1 MEKIFKSI
9 EELLDFDFSQ
19 LTPQSSNYLL
29 IIPPNGETLPKV
41 RKEHEPNRWKIVER
55 HGDSDPGIVF
65 EITPRWM
72 TITIH
77 RKTGFTRRKDFPIL
91 GKNPK
96 DVILDIFE

>member
-1 MEKIFKSI
+1 MEKTFKSFK
-9 EELLDFDFSQ
+9 ELLDFNFSE
-19 LTPQSSNYLL
+19 LEPQKSNYLRL
-29 IIPPNGETLPKV
+29 IPSDEILPKV
-41 RKEHEPNRWKIVER
+41 REEFEPKKWKIVER
-55 HGDSDPGIVF
+55 HRDSDPGIVF

-77 RKTGFTRRKDFPIL
+77 RKTGFTRRKDFPIF

>member
-55 HGDSDPGIVF
+55 HRDSAPGIVF
-65 EITPRWM
+65 E
-72 TITIH
+72 ITIH